1 MADNFYSQAIL
12 AKVPNYTLTR
22 SGRPLVVRQNFDAY
36 YLEWDCASHAP
47 DVGYAHLFMSICNL
61 RIDGAIPVVENGYYS
76 DTSAIGNYHVIPI
89 EPCSHYPEPGDANWG
104 PGSFEVSNY
113 GTCYYGPLTT
123 DDIDNILGTGTA
135 YGGGGKAT
143 GVIQLR
149 VRLSSLPHQI
159 TWETRSQSV
168 PGINITPKFVGCVD
182 NPDPSKR
189 LYKQLAKLDGYFDVG
204 YYYQYSGLSLSMTL
218 Q

>member
-22 SGRPLVVRQNFDAY
+22 SGRPLVVRQTFDAY
-36 YLEWDCASHAP
+36 YLEWDCATHASS
-47 DVGYAHLFMSICNL
+47 YAQLFMSICNL

-76 DTSAIGNYHVIPI
+76 DTNNISTNYPYIPPL
-89 EPCSHYPEPGDANWG
+89 PCSHYPEPGDPNWG
-104 PGSFEVSNY
+104 PDSYNVSGY
-113 GTCYYGPLTT
+113 GTCYYGPLST
-123 DDIDNILGTGTA
+123 DDIDNIIGTGSA

-159 TWETRSQSV
+159 TWETRSQPV

-182 NPDPSKR
+182 NADPTKR
-189 LYKQLAKLDGYFDVG
+189 LYKQLAKLDGYFDNG
-204 YYYQYSGLSLSMTL
+204 YYYQYSGLSLSMTV